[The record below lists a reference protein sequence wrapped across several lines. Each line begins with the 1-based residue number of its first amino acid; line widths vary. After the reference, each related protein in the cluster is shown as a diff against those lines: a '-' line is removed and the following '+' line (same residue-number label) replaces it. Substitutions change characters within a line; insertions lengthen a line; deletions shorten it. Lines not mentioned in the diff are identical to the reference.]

1 MAAHGDIGPAR
12 VSGIAESDMR
22 TQAQRW
28 LDGAE
33 TRKLPL
39 ECHIRLRGLRF
50 GPQLQTLPAAHGP
63 TQGDARREMRKLVSE
78 EPTRKLP
85 PRRIDL
91 QSMD

>member
-1 MAAHGDIGPAR
+1 
-12 VSGIAESDMR
+12 MR

-50 GPQLQTLPAAHGP
+50 GSQLQTLPAAHGP

-78 EPTRKLP
+78 EPIRKLP